1 MGHDL
6 QKPGDSTANRRRKHR
21 ENRSLS
27 ETQAPQYL
35 SEKDEVPAEVVLS
48 RC

>member
-1 MGHDL
+1 MWGAFW
-6 QKPGDSTANRRRKHR
+6 GDSKGGGCD
-21 ENRSLS
+21 SS
-27 ETQAPQYL
+27 L